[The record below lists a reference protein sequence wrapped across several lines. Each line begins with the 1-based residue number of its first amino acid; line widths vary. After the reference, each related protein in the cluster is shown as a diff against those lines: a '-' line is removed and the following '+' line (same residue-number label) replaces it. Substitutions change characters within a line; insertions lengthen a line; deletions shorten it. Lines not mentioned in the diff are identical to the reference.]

1 MTQQAT
7 GQSKAA
13 QLRAVLVAQDVR
25 SIRGSLGKFLLGLGW
40 CVLAVLVWATL
51 FTLLFDALFGGS
63 GIGWRGWSVVGV
75 IALAG
80 LIFWLE
86 RRVMASESAV
96 TTGSSTVPTAPG
108 GDYALPAGP
117 GGWLPRLVWGPPA
130 MLGGFRGL
138 RGKRTRHQE
147 AVLDRAAVLVLD
159 LAREP
164 GSVPAKD
171 VLHPPEDMNVFGAAV
186 DWLEANDW
194 IGQSTDRTSLFISTL
209 GRKRLVERGLA
220 A

>member
-1 MTQQAT
+1 MTQQQT
-7 GQSKAA
+7 GQNKAA

-25 SIRGSLGKFLLGLGW
+25 SIRGSLGRFLLGLGW
-40 CVLAVLVWATL
+40 CLLAVFIWATL

-63 GIGWRGWSVVGV
+63 GIGWRGWFVVGV
-75 IALAG
+75 LALAG

-86 RRVMASESAV
+86 RRVIMAEAAG
-96 TTGSSTVPTAPG
+96 TPGAPTGPS

-130 MLGGFRGL
+130 MLAGFRGL

-159 LAREP
+159 LNHEP
-164 GSVPAKD
+164 GSVPAKA

-194 IGQSTDRTSLFISTL
+194 IGQSTDRTLLFISTL
-209 GRKRLVERGLA
+209 GKKRLVERGLTA
-220 A
+220 